1 MADARVESIM
11 DGVVTTLTNL
21 TTTGSNIKRSRIY
34 PWSESE
40 LPAISV
46 YMGQDVP
53 TEELQSG
60 LLNWELN
67 LAVESHVQENDDI
80 DQLLNTIRKEVHFAL
95 MATPQQGLG
104 YVITTWV
111 VGANE
116 PQTSDAGQQPIA
128 SQRLDF
134 IIKYRTSRTALDA

>member
-1 MADARVESIM
+1 MRAETIM
-11 DGVVTTLTNL
+11 DGVVTTLTGL
-21 TTTGSNIKRSRIY
+21 TTTGNNIKRARIY
-34 PWSESE
+34 PWAESE

-46 YMGQDVP
+46 YMGQDVVV
-53 TEELQSG
+53 EELQSG

-67 LAVESHVQENDDI
+67 LAVESHVQENNDI
-80 DQLLNTIRKEVHFAL
+80 DQQLNTIRKEVHAAL
-95 MATPQQGLG
+95 MATPQQGLT
-104 YVITTWV
+104 YVINTTA

-116 PQTSDAGQQPIA
+116 PVLSDTGQQPVA